1 MKYSCNFNLD
11 IAHVPTLQLHRP
23 CTVSKYWLAQGV
35 LVKTIA
41 LGCSDTVPCPSMK
54 SRGVVAFRSWRDYNF
69 YWDLKLGNHCL
80 FHIPCPLCRG
90 PPSPKK
96 GILWTSSIY
105 LFTYYRMY
113 VVYFY
118 LLPFL
123 YEYIYL
129 EFSFPL
135 PSYFYVFVLMYCLS
149 AHLGNCLIDCYL
161 KEMLTHCSSV
171 TPALIKSC
179 VCLVNLFLF
188 SLSIALFLLFFHC
201 CWSLSFTPSSSNVFV
216 WFCFSIYNFMY
227 ITEVNI

>member
-96 GILWTSSIY
+96 GIFWTSSIY

-118 LLPFL
+118 LQVLFCMS
-123 YEYIYL
+123 I
-129 EFSFPL
+129 STWNS
-135 PSYFYVFVLMYCLS
+135 PSPSHPTF
-149 AHLGNCLIDCYL
+149 
-161 KEMLTHCSSV
+161 T
-171 TPALIKSC
+171 
-179 VCLVNLFLF
+179 FLF
-188 SLSIALFLLFFHC
+188 WCIAWVHI
-201 CWSLSFTPSSSNVFV
+201 WVIV
-216 WFCFSIYNFMY
+216 
-227 ITEVNI
+227 